1 MPQVRCPQCGAAN
14 DTRALDYPF
23 CSGCQDNLAKCGYCQ
38 WFDGR
43 VEACGNPAVAGE
55 FEVSREATPPCAYHS
70 PRSDLQVKRGGRIGL
85 VAAIGLAAAMFVLGY
100 GLFRLTQAPRLPPPQ
115 PADLRL
121 AVEADYRGTTLVQLY
136 KVTVEITNDSET
148 PASGL
153 RLGIGN
159 EFLKHFELVSVN
171 PRSTGTSVSGEW
183 QLLYYPELR
192 PGERRTIVMD
202 FAPKEIGTFDLR
214 VQVTS
219 SGNPGHG
226 TVALPVRV
234 KQ

>member
-1 MPQVRCPQCGAAN
+1 MPQVRCPQCGAVN

-43 VEACGNPAVAGE
+43 VEVCGNPAAAGE

-70 PRSDLQVKRGGRIGL
+70 PRLELRVKRGGRVGL
-85 VAAIGLAAAMFVLGY
+85 VAVIGLAAAMFALGY
-100 GLFRLTQAPRLPPPQ
+100 GLFRLMQAPRPAAAPP
-115 PADLRL
+115 ASLKL

-136 KVTVEITNDSET
+136 RVTAEITNDSET

-153 RLGIGN
+153 RLGIGR
-159 EFLKHFELVSVN
+159 EFLKHFELVSVE
-171 PRSTGTSVSGEW
+171 PRPTRASGAGEW
-183 QLLYYPELR
+183 HLLFYPKLH
-192 PGERRTIVMD
+192 PGERRTITMD
-202 FAPKEIGTFDLR
+202 FAPKETGTFNLR

-226 TVALPVRV
+226 AVGLPVRV